1 MNTSE
6 TGFPEPAVAGKL
18 PYVCGFEHC
27 PLHQEQEG
35 LKDLALEL
43 GAAYAKLAV
52 EENAA
57 TEMTRQNSAFLT
69 TMSHEIRTP
78 LNAVIGISRLLLD
91 TALNRDQEEYVQ
103 TVFLAANA
111 LLDVTNNIL
120 DYSKIESGN
129 VFFEQID
136 FDLVETIED
145 VIDLVAVK
153 VWEKR
158 LNLTYD
164 IDDGVPRILRGDPTR
179 LRQILSN
186 LLGNA
191 VKFTEKGSVHIS
203 VRPGREFGPLLELY
217 FSVKDTG
224 IGIKPEGL
232 GQLFKP
238 FSQTDAT
245 ITRRFG
251 GTGLGLVICERLVTL
266 MWGRIWAESE
276 FGVGSTFYF
285 TVGVRKAGSA
295 SHSSALLAGKNMLI
309 VDSDPVHLSQQ
320 AWRCRHF
327 GMNVTT
333 ASSATDT
340 LASLS
345 DKVMD
350 VILMDSN
357 ISGVQS
363 AQLAVEIRN
372 LANNT
377 HIPIILVMTG
387 SITDAEPL
395 DDQFHARLLK
405 PMRTRVLART
415 IEEALRGG
423 NRPPAAAKKSSPQ
436 GRHNT
441 STLLRPR
448 VLVAE
453 DNVTNRKLMLMML
466 AKLGV
471 NPDIAENG
479 LEVLEALRRKRYDL
493 VFMDIHMPQMDGIE
507 ATREIIKRMGS
518 ARPRIVAAT
527 ANASQNDRDL
537 CLEAGM
543 DDYLSKP
550 IVPDTLK
557 RVIDASSVTGCE
569 QKAVQDNHEAACLD
583 HEMITTLKEIFR
595 GEPEKLGE
603 LLKEF
608 LTEASARVEMIS
620 VAVEALDF
628 ATIISVAHKLKGSA
642 AGVGA
647 KGLARVAYLL
657 QCAGFNND
665 LGIINNLT
673 PELQLIL
680 LSTREA
686 LRSLIP
692 DAARAAPLRKIK
704 KINAENQSDDE

>member
-1 MNTSE
+1 VKTSE
-6 TGFPEPAVAGKL
+6 AGSIEISVEGKSRHA
-18 PYVCGFEHC
+18 CGFKRC

-35 LKDLALEL
+35 LRHLALEL
-43 GAAYAKLAV
+43 GAANTKLAV
-52 EENAA
+52 AENAA
-57 TEMTRQNSAFLT
+57 REMARQNTSFLT
-69 TMSHEIRTP
+69 TMSHETRTP
-78 LNAVIGISRLLLD
+78 LSAVIGMSRLLLD
-91 TALNRDQEEYVQ
+91 TTLNRDQEEYAQ
-103 TVFLAANA
+103 TVLLAANA

-129 VFFEQID
+129 IFFEKID

-145 VIDLVAVK
+145 AIDLVAVK

-158 LNLTYD
+158 LDLTYD
-164 IDDGVPRILRGDPTR
+164 IDDGVPRIFRGDPTR

-191 VKFTEKGSVHIS
+191 VKFTASGSVHIS
-203 VRPGREFGPLLELY
+203 VLPGREFGPLLELC

-232 GQLFKP
+232 ERLFKP

-251 GTGLGLVICERLVTL
+251 GTGLGLAICERLVTL

-276 FGVGSTFYF
+276 FGAGSTFHF
-285 TVGVRKAGSA
+285 TVGMHKAGNA
-295 SHSSALLAGKNMLI
+295 SPSSTLLADKNILI
-309 VDSDPVHLSQQ
+309 VDSDPMHLAQQ

-333 ASSATDT
+333 ASSAAET
-340 LASLS
+340 LAALG
-345 DKVMD
+345 DKAID
-350 VILMDSN
+350 VILMESN
-357 ISGVQS
+357 ISGVRS
-363 AQLAVEIRN
+363 TQLAVEVRN
-372 LANNT
+372 LANSI
-377 HIPIILVMTG
+377 HIPIILVMAG

-395 DDQFHARLLK
+395 DDQFHARLFK

-415 IEEALRGG
+415 IEEALSGDK
-423 NRPPAAAKKSSPQ
+423 PPAATNKSSPPS
-436 GRHNT
+436 GHNT
-441 STLLRPR
+441 STLLRPC

-479 LEVLEALRRKRYDL
+479 LEVLEALHRKRYDL
-493 VFMDIHMPQMDGIE
+493 IFMDIHMPQMDGVE
-507 ATREIIKRMGS
+507 ATREIVKRMGP
-518 ARPRIVAAT
+518 ARPRIVAVT

-550 IVPDTLK
+550 VVPDTLK
-557 RVIDASSVTGCE
+557 QVIDASSVMGGE
-569 QKAVQDNHEAACLD
+569 AKAVHDNHEAACLD
-583 HEMITTLKEIFR
+583 HEMIATLKEVFQ
-595 GEPEKLGE
+595 GEQEKLGE

-608 LTEASARVEMIS
+608 LTEASARVEVIS
-620 VAVEALDF
+620 VAVEARDF

-647 KGLARVAYLL
+647 KGLARAVYRL
-657 QCAGFNND
+657 QCAAINND
-665 LGIINNLT
+665 LGIINNLM
-673 PELQLIL
+673 PELQPIL
-680 LSTREA
+680 LSTKEA

-692 DAARAAPLRKIK
+692 DAA
-704 KINAENQSDDE
+704 EQHH

>member
-1 MNTSE
+1 MNASE
-6 TGFPEPAVAGKL
+6 TVFPEPAAVGKL
-18 PYVCGFEHC
+18 PYVCGLEHY
-27 PLHQEQEG
+27 PLHQEQEQ
-35 LKDLALEL
+35 LKHLALEL
-43 GAAYAKLAV
+43 GTACAKLAV
-52 EENAA
+52 EENV
-57 TEMTRQNSAFLT
+57 TGEMARQNPSFLA

-78 LNAVIGISRLLLD
+78 LNAVIGMSRLLLD

-103 TVFLAANA
+103 TILLAANA
-111 LLDVTNNIL
+111 LLEVTNNIL

-129 VFFEQID
+129 VLFEQID
-136 FDLVETIED
+136 FDLVEIIED
-145 VIDLVAVK
+145 AIDLVAVK
-153 VWEKR
+153 IWEKR
-158 LNLTYD
+158 LDLTYD
-164 IDDGVPRILRGDPTR
+164 IDDGVPRTLRGDPTR

-217 FSVKDTG
+217 FSIKDTG

-251 GTGLGLVICERLVTL
+251 GTGLGLAICERLVTL

-276 FGVGSTFYF
+276 FGAGSTFYF
-285 TVGVRKAGSA
+285 TVGVRKADSA
-295 SHSSALLAGKNMLI
+295 SHSSTPLAGKSMLI

-320 AWRCRHF
+320 AWCCRHF
-327 GMNVTT
+327 GMNVKT
-333 ASSATDT
+333 ASSAADA

-345 DKVMD
+345 GKAMD
-350 VILMDSN
+350 VILMGNN
-357 ISGVQS
+357 ISGMQS
-363 AQLAVEIRN
+363 PQLAVEIRN

-377 HIPIILVMTG
+377 HTPIILVMAG

-395 DDQFHARLLK
+395 DDQFHARLFR

-423 NRPPAAAKKSSPQ
+423 DRPSAPIKKSSPS
-436 GRHNT
+436 GRHNK
-441 STLLRPR
+441 SALLRPC

-471 NPDIAENG
+471 SPDIAENG
-479 LEVLEALRRKRYDL
+479 LEVLDALRRKRYDL
-493 VFMDIHMPQMDGIE
+493 IFMDIHMPQMDGIE
-507 ATREIIKRMGS
+507 ATREIIKTMGS
-518 ARPRIVAAT
+518 SRPRIVAVT
-527 ANASQNDRDL
+527 ANVSQNDRDL

-550 IVPDTLK
+550 IVPDALK
-557 RVIDASSVTGCE
+557 QVIDASSVTGYE
-569 QKAVQDNHEAACLD
+569 QKAVHDSYEAARLD
-583 HEMITTLKEIFR
+583 HELIATLKEVFR
-595 GEPEKLGE
+595 GEQEKLGE

-608 LTEASARVEMIS
+608 LAEASARVEMIS
-620 VAVEALDF
+620 VAVEARDF

-647 KGLARVAYLL
+647 KGLAQAAYRL
-657 QCAGFNND
+657 QCAGLNND
-665 LGIINNLT
+665 LGIINSLT

-692 DAARAAPLRKIK
+692 DAAIAAPLSDGRSTD
-704 KINAENQSDDE
+704 NQVGSLY